1 MRYGLRILINRC
13 CACALGLALAFAPMS
28 MTRAADDTITLS
40 VGSGSVVT
48 VERSFE
54 RVLIGDPDVVDV
66 RAQDDRSVIL
76 QALKL
81 GACNIVFIDKGSIAI
96 ANIRVVVRDAQI

>member
-1 MRYGLRILINRC
+1 MRYGLKLLIDRC
-13 CACALGLALAFAPMS
+13 CACALGLALTLAPMS
-28 MTRAADDTITLS
+28 MTRADDDTIPVAL
-40 VGSGSVVT
+40 GSGSIVT

-66 RAQDDRSVIL
+66 RAQHDRSVLL

-81 GACNIVFIDKGSIAI
+81 GACNIVFVDRRSIAI
-96 ANIRVVVRDAQI
+96 ANIRVVVRAAQI